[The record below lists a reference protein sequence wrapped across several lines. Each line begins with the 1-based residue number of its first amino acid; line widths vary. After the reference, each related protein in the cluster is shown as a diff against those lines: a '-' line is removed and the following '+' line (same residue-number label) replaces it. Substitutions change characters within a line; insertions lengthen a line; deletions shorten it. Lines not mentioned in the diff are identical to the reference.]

1 MYDRDPTGRIS
12 LRRAKV
18 AQRVEAGETV
28 AGIARDLGVTPG
40 TIYND
45 IAALEHGGDVSSRRR
60 QARAG
65 RKVESVKD
73 RRRFKTTPVPMGDP
87 ALLAEASATGT
98 TFPTRVFQPSPDFPV
113 LIDGSSN
120 SKIGGDVLIG
130 ALKGAKIYTLT
141 LEERATC
148 PTSCL
153 LWRGC
158 YGNTM
163 LHPRRWRHG
172 PDLEAQLEREAHE
185 LVRRDGRV
193 LVRLHVL
200 GDFYS
205 TEYVAL
211 WERLLLDL
219 PKLHVFG
226 FSAWPEKS
234 EIGAAIAAMRAAYP
248 EQWFIRTSGR
258 TGSWGAFTV
267 DFPTAKKQIGD
278 AIVCPEQRDAM
289 DGGKHGTHCGTCAFC
304 WSCDKPLAFVEH

>member
-1 MYDRDPTGRIS
+1 MVAEQ
-12 LRRAKV
+12 RA
-18 AQRVEAGETV
+18 AGASV
-28 AGIARDLGVTPG
+28 QAIASDLGISTATV
-40 TIYND
+40 YND
-45 IAALEHGGDVSSRRR
+45 LHAGQERGDVSALRRR
-60 QARAG
+60 G
-65 RKVESVKD
+65 RQERKTAAVKD
-73 RRRFKTTPVPMGDP
+73 RRRFKTAPVPMGDP
-87 ALLAEASATGT
+87 ARIVEASATST
-98 TFPTRVFQPSPDFPV
+98 MFPTRVFQPSPGSPV

-120 SKIGGDVLIG
+120 SKIGGDVLVG
-130 ALKGAKIYTLT
+130 SLKGAKIYTLT

-163 LHPRRWRHG
+163 QHPRRWRHG

-185 LVRRDGRV
+185 LVHRDGRV

-205 TEYVAL
+205 IDYVAL

-226 FSAWPEKS
+226 FSAWPENT
-234 EIGAAIAAMRAAYP
+234 E
-248 EQWFIRTSGR
+248 
-258 TGSWGAFTV
+258 
-267 DFPTAKKQIGD
+267 IGD

-289 DGGKHGTHCGTCAFC
+289 DGGKRGTHCGTCAFC